1 LNMHQS
7 HEFDRVALQN
17 QLDNLPVGGILSLN
31 TREYPGPFEIRKSLT
46 LDGKGATV
54 WGLSGPLVTIK
65 SGTSVL
71 LKNIIIEV
79 NGDSQEAGGH
89 QDCAIIVEPG
99 AKVLLEQVE
108 VYGSVVGLNEVGVWR
123 YPKSLYLGQIQASEE
138 HRFVIR
144 MVVAANCTLISEI
157 SGLSLNPKQLSS
169 GSHEVNIVL
178 EKLRDNVLLRGR
190 VLIETGHF
198 KRWMVVHAHA
208 VQTPLQLPSTSA
220 IAWEPKDWG
229 KLACILPTDTVATQA
244 SVPAVFTTQSI
255 IAGTEPLGVSI
266 PLVPPAEPQVPTV
279 PQHPPVVPAQ
289 PLVVQAAPT
298 RKRVRGQQIGRA
310 FADDANT
317 NTNSEPTLGTSV
329 DDVTKQSDKKPE
341 KTASDKTETRTSK
354 TFGLGAAFVST
365 SDDPAFPAQLNP
377 SLADGF
383 ENEQPES
390 LTNPTQ
396 LAQLGLEKGSRPKTT
411 LGLAFTLPSIAS
423 DSSSN
428 DVPAP
433 PIPLQPDTQG
443 DCPAMENRSDTT
455 APTGIKLKPVS
466 GLFYPNQKPD
476 SHLGTND

>member
-1 LNMHQS
+1 MHQS
-7 HEFDRVALQN
+7 HEFVRVALQN

-31 TREYPGPFEIRKSLT
+31 AREYPGPFEISKSLT

-79 NGDSQEAGGH
+79 NGDSQEAGEH
-89 QDCAIIVEPG
+89 QDCAILVEPG

-108 VYGSVVGLNEVGVWR
+108 VYGTVVGLNEVGLWR

-144 MVVAANCTLISEI
+144 MVVAANCTLTSEI
-157 SGLSLNPKQLSS
+157 SGLSLSPKQLSS
-169 GSHEVNIVL
+169 GPHEVQVVL

-190 VLIETGHF
+190 VLIDTGHF

-229 KLACILPTDTVATQA
+229 KLACILPTAPVAPQA
-244 SVPAVFTTQSI
+244 SGPAVPNTQSNL
-255 IAGTEPLGVSI
+255 AGTESLGVSI
-266 PLVPPAEPQVPTV
+266 PPVPPAEKPVPTV
-279 PQHPPVVPAQ
+279 PQHPTVLPAQ
-289 PLVVQAAPT
+289 PLAVEVSPK
-298 RKRVRGQQIGRA
+298 RKRLRGQQIGRA

-329 DDVTKQSDKKPE
+329 DDVTKQSDEKQE
-341 KTASDKTETRTSK
+341 KTASVNLEGHKSK
-354 TFGLGAAFVST
+354 TVGLGAAFVST
-365 SDDPAFPAQLNP
+365 SDDPALLAQLNP
-377 SLADGF
+377 SLAGGS

-390 LTNPTQ
+390 STNPAQ
-396 LAQLGLEKGSRPKTT
+396 LAQPGMEKDSRPKTT
-411 LGLAFTLPSIAS
+411 LGLAFTRPSIAS

-428 DVPAP
+428 EVPAP

-443 DCPAMENRSDTT
+443 DCPAMENKSDTMV
-455 APTGIKLKPVS
+455 PTGIKLKPVS
-466 GLFYPNQKPD
+466 GLFYPIKKPD